1 MLQVRL
7 ESGLVEWEREV
18 LVVALR
24 DGRVPDL
31 TPVSFDGGET
41 WTTAAA
47 AVMRI
52 DQVPDEWSRFVPK
65 GVAPLAHV
73 TSTVAPIVAVFFSTP
88 VLFTVWKEA
97 HRDWKPVGTR
107 LTWLLFGFLA
117 CALPLISL
125 GVISLR
131 NMKKHPHLKGVG
143 RSWFAICV
151 GLALTIPL
159 LISLAG
165 VLL

>member
-7 ESGLVEWEREV
+7 ESGLVEGEREV
-18 LVVALR
+18 LLVAHR
-24 DGRVPDL
+24 DGRVPNL
-31 TPVSFDGGET
+31 TPVSFEGGET
-41 WTTAAA
+41 WTTAAVT
-47 AVMRI
+47 VMRI

-65 GVAPLAHV
+65 GVAPLAHL

-88 VLFTVWKEA
+88 VLFVVWKEA

-107 LTWLLFGFLA
+107 LTWLLFGLLA
-117 CALPLISL
+117 CAFP
-125 GVISLR
+125 
-131 NMKKHPHLKGVG
+131 
-143 RSWFAICV
+143 
-151 GLALTIPL
+151 